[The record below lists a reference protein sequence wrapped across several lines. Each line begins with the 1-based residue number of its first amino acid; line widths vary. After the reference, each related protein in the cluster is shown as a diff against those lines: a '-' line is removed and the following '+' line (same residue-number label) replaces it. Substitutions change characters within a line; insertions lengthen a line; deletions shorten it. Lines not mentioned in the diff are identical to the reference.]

1 MAPVYLVSF
10 EEIYRVTSEVSTSDQ
25 RGLYWETESQF
36 VIEYPVINNAGQSM
50 GFVFRCE
57 LSKIGLQALLL
68 RLSPGISGVDLE
80 TSIKVFETEFLS
92 RFKKVLGKLGDA
104 R

>member
-1 MAPVYLVSF
+1 MHPCYLISF
-10 EEIYRVTSEVSTSDQ
+10 EEMLKVTSEVSTSDQ

-57 LSKIGLQALLL
+57 LNKLELQGFLIKLL
-68 RLSPGISGVDLE
+68 PGISGVDLW
-80 TSIKVFETEFLS
+80 TSIQVFENEFLS
-92 RFKKVLGKLGDA
+92 RFKKVLGKKGE
-104 R
+104 